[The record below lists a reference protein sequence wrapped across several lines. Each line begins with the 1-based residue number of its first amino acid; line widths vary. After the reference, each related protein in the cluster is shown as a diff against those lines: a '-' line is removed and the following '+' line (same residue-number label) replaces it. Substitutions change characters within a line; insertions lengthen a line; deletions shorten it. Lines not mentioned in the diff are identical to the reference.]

1 MKTEKKP
8 NEPSCCPPTTV
19 VKDEPDTDPVKIKE
33 EATGSNDDTTGED
46 TAECSRDP
54 CIDTSNGEGTMS
66 GENQN
71 ANGNQSILN
80 SVKQEGDPNNPSDEL
95 PDSIQPLVSN
105 VVGKQMGTG
114 ASSGDPQ
121 YMQQQNHVFV
131 FSTQLANGAAD
142 VISRGECPSLI
153 AYHLAQPATKKYLEK
168 HPNITAKIN
177 ARLNSAQWL
186 NNITMLKQ
194 KGHQGNTNNTFS
206 NEQPLDLPALDPNA
220 PQFWNEQPN
229 LRNINGGNSLG
240 NTEPSLDDGNLDVVP
255 CLVPNSPGNSANP
268 QSANN
273 ATMGHSPNLLG
284 GTTSPGPGS
293 LQPSLQGVKVPDE
306 NLTPRQRQHREVQL
320 ATLRKMQLMLF
331 KDEQSGNPLADTT
344 QGTAVSCSTA
354 NVPPIG
360 PVSNQCSPS
369 MDWHKLQHQF
379 LDGKTKATVG
389 NPGVPLRGANMVSG
403 VPRSQGPPPPYHQ
416 TTRSASVP
424 IAIQSPNPSSPNN
437 PTSNLSLPSPRAS
450 SALNSPADC
459 NRQFQLGNQRT
470 SHLPGQSP
478 TSQDSPNP
486 VATATVSTTR
496 LNHSN
501 PGTPVSHSH
510 IAALSPSGTNAQ
522 KDASLDFPTNQQPN
536 GKWTGKVKPVIDWYR
551 LVRIRSKV
559 DGMFCRTLQ
568 SLAQQKQQHP
578 GTATTVKEANLMPVP
593 SPLQLQ
599 YLNTFEGQELT
610 IQKQP
615 NTSLKDGNSS
625 TNTGNSSE
633 MSNRI
638 LAGNLDNNNQ
648 FPTRSEGASPVQ
660 MDSMNRGFA
669 GSLHSPHTPH
679 TPHTPGSAAPHTPVD
694 PAKPGNKSSASAQN
708 SPTPHNTSMPDSMGP
723 PRTVPAS
730 PTMKPDTSPPCVKDV
745 QQQQQQT
752 QSQQQS
758 QQQQPTVNPNNSG
771 NTTVSSLSSGGPGG
785 GPGGGASFAC
795 GRPSINVS
803 QPSDNV
809 PLNPNNIVGGR
820 LGGLNTMST
829 NHFDPI
835 TSLAQMSQQLTNTA
849 ASNSLGNEPMHS
861 GNAAGMMPFG
871 NPHAAGMHMMQMGG
885 EMNGGCH
892 MGASNEPG
900 GGEVGGMCMGLAGPP
915 TSYSPTTSHT
925 GSPGIP
931 SKMGGHSMMGGHG
944 MMGGHSGTGGSAG
957 GAYPGG
963 DPGHGPPPR
972 LMTGPHG
979 MGGPS
984 PYNGAS
990 VQVKPNAPNTIQY
1003 LPARPNVGHAPPRGP
1018 PSLDFLQRF
1027 TNPLSN
1033 MDSKMGGSPSMNLQY
1048 FPNGCVPNNMG
1059 GPHSGMPS
1067 SMNTTGIPGMGGSPR
1082 MDGQSMNTSGTIHPS
1097 MRPSVSN
1104 MRPQSN
1110 LMRMQHMV
1118 GGGVFPGGSMDPDKV
1133 FPPDMVPQ
1141 NLPNQPNPAG
1151 MYGVSGNKASPMG
1164 LGPPPEAT
1172 QPLPPSMGGA
1182 TGNFKNN
1189 PFGSGPSMSDP
1200 NYAQQ
1205 FHNFQQ
1211 QLYATGTRGSGPPHP
1226 NLHPPPNSH
1235 SHQQFFMPK

>member
-8 NEPSCCPPTTV
+8 NEPSCCPPATV
-19 VKDEPDTDPVKIKE
+19 VKDESDADPVKIKDE
-33 EATGSNDDTTGED
+33 GTGSNNEDTTGDDTTD
-46 TAECSRDP
+46 CSRDP
-54 CIDTSNGEGTMS
+54 CLDSSNGEGTMS
-66 GENQN
+66 VENQN
-71 ANGNQSILN
+71 TNGNQPILN
-80 SVKQEGDPNNPSDEL
+80 SIKQEGDANNPTDEL
-95 PDSIQPLVSN
+95 PDYNGYIITADSIQPLVSN
-105 VVGKQMGTG
+105 VVGKQMGTS
-114 ASSGDPQ
+114 ASSGEAQ
-121 YMQQQNHVFV
+121 YMQQQSQIFV
-131 FSTQLANGAAD
+131 FSTQLANTGADA
-142 VISRGECPSLI
+142 VIRGEYHSII
-153 AYHLAQPATKKYLEK
+153 AYHCAQPATKKYLEK
-168 HPNITAKIN
+168 HPNKVSHFRQN
-177 ARLNSAQWL
+177 PAQWL
-186 NNITMLKQ
+186 NNLAMMKQ
-194 KGHQGNTNNTFS
+194 KGHQGNANNTFPT
-206 NEQPLDLPALDPNA
+206 EQPPDLPALDPNA
-220 PQFWNEQPN
+220 LQFWNEQPN

-268 QSANN
+268 QPANN

-284 GTTSPGPGS
+284 GTTSPGPGG

-306 NLTPRQRQHREVQL
+306 NLTPRQRHHREVQL

-331 KDEQSGNPLADTT
+331 KDESSGNALADTT
-344 QGTAVSCSTA
+344 QGTAVSCPTA
-354 NVPPIG
+354 NVPPVG
-360 PVSNQCSPS
+360 PANPQNQYL
-369 MDWHKLQHQF
+369 DVQKLHQF
-379 LDGKTKATVG
+379 LDGKFKLIG
-389 NPGVPLRGANMVSG
+389 NPSAAPLRGTNMVGG

-486 VATATVSTTR
+486 VVTAASTTR

-510 IAALSPSGTNAQ
+510 IAALSPSGATTQ

-536 GKWTGKVKPVIDWYR
+536 
-551 LVRIRSKV
+551 V

-578 GTATTVKEANLMPVP
+578 GNVNAATVKEANLMPVP

-599 YLNTFEGQELT
+599 YLHTFEGQELT

-633 MSNRI
+633 IPNRI

-679 TPHTPGSAAPHTPVD
+679 TPHTPGSVAPHTPVD

-708 SPTPHNTSMPDSMGP
+708 SPTPHNTSIPDSMGP

-745 QQQQQQT
+745 QQQQQQ
-752 QSQQQS
+752 QQQTQS
-758 QQQQPTVNPNNSG
+758 QQQQPQQPQQQQQQQQQPTVVNPNNSG
-771 NTTVSSLSSGGPGG
+771 STTVVPSLSGG

-809 PLNPNNIVGGR
+809 PLNPNNIVGSR
-820 LGGLNTMST
+820 LGGLNTMNT

-871 NPHAAGMHMMQMGG
+871 NPHTAGMHMMQMGN
-885 EMNGGCH
+885 EMNGSCH
-892 MGASNEPG
+892 MGASSGEPG

-925 GSPGIP
+925 GSPGGIP

-944 MMGGHSGTGGSAG
+944 MMGGHSGTGGPAG

-963 DPGHGPPPR
+963 DPGHAPPPR

-979 MGGPS
+979 IAGPS

-1033 MDSKMGGSPSMNLQY
+1033 MESKMGGSPSMNLQY

-1067 SMNTTGIPGMGGSPR
+1067 NMNTAGIPGMGGSPR

-1097 MRPSVSN
+1097 MRPAVGN

-1133 FPPDMVPQ
+1133 FPPDMVSQ

-1182 TGNFKNN
+1182 SGNFKNN

-1226 NLHPPPNSH
+1226 NLHPPN